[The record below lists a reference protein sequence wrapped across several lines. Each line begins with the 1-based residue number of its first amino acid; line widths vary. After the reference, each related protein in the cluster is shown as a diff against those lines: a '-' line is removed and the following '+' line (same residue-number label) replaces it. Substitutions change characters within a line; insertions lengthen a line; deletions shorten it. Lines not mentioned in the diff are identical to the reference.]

1 MSLKTLSNRYQKD
14 WADIQNYTAESAKQ
28 AEVCTCFVFVC
39 ACKLFALIFV
49 FIEKATDTLF
59 ANENFIEK
67 HCMGKGTESR
77 KKGVASMKHL
87 LHKGDK

>member
-67 HCMGKGTESR
+67 HCM
-77 KKGVASMKHL
+77 
-87 LHKGDK
+87 